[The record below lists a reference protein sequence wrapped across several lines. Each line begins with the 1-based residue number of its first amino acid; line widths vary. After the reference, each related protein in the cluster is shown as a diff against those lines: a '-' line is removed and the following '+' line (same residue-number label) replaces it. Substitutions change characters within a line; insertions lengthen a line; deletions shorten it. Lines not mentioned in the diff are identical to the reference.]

1 MKRNKLVLCDTNE
14 EYLCRLDSY
23 IRENMH
29 AAYELYDFTEIEAL
43 CAFDKKDETA
53 VLVISQ
59 TAYEAA
65 EENLDFENII
75 ILDESDGPLPK
86 ALYVED
92 EKRSIRHISKFIP
105 ASEILKEIEEFGSSS
120 FDKMNKRNECKTSI
134 IGFFTPITRCLQTTT
149 ALTLGQLLANNKN
162 TLYLNFEA
170 FSSVTIGNEN
180 SERFNLSDL
189 LYFNEFEECGFK
201 EKLDKAVVK
210 IGNLNMIDSVPSL
223 LQLQKIPSEKLLQF
237 IKKLVNESEYDYI
250 ILDLSESQRD
260 IPEVLEACDSIFSII
275 RKDKTSLQRQRNY
288 EKMLVSNNYES
299 ILDKTHWKELPLF
312 KKLPSDISRY
322 CFGELSD
329 YVSENIKE
337 YDK

>member
-1 MKRNKLVLCDTNE
+1 MKRNKLLLCDTNE

-29 AAYELYDFTEIEAL
+29 VAFELYDFTEKEAL
-43 CAFDKKDETA
+43 CSFDKKEETA

-59 TAYEAA
+59 TAYEA
-65 EENLDFENII
+65 EEKLDFENII
-75 ILDESDGPLPK
+75 ILDESDDSFSKEAPL
-86 ALYVED
+86 ED
-92 EKRSIRHISKFIP
+92 ENRSIHHISKFNP
-105 ASEILKEIEEFGSSS
+105 ASEILKEIEEFGRSSY
-120 FDKMNKRNECKTSI
+120 DKTNQRNDHKTSI

-149 ALTLGQLLANNKN
+149 ALTLGQILAKNKN

-170 FSSVTIGNEN
+170 FSSVTIKNDN
-180 SERFNLSDL
+180 TERFNLSDL
-189 LYFNEFEECGFK
+189 LYFNEFEECSFK

-210 IGNLNMIDSVPSL
+210 MGNLNMIDSIPSL

-237 IKKLVNESEYDYI
+237 INKLASEFEYDYI
-250 ILDLSESQRD
+250 ILDLSNSQRD
-260 IPEVLEACDSIFSII
+260 IPEILEACDSIFSIR

-299 ILDKTHWKELPLF
+299 ILDKTHWKELPLL
-312 KKLPSDISRY
+312 KKLPSDVSRY

-337 YDK
+337 YD